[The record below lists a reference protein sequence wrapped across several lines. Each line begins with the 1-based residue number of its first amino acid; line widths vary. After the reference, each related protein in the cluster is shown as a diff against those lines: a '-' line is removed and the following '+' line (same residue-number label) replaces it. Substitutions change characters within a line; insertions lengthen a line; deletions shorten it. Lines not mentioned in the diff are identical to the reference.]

1 VGGSQRGGDAVFHR
15 RRKRRCG
22 PPTICS
28 RYTPS
33 ISFLKTGSANLLPVS
48 LDTSERPS
56 SLRDQ
61 TGASLFSD
69 VISS

>member
-1 VGGSQRGGDAVFHR
+1 VR
-15 RRKRRCG
+15 

>member
-1 VGGSQRGGDAVFHR
+1 MRSSIEDGNDGAA
-15 RRKRRCG
+15 
-22 PPTICS
+22 PTICS
-28 RYTPS
+28 RYRPS

>member
-1 VGGSQRGGDAVFHR
+1 MRSSIDA
-15 RRKRRCG
+15 G
-22 PPTICS
+22 NDGAAPPTICS

-61 TGASLFSD
+61 AGASLFSD